1 MKLKARKTIGT
12 LAKYLAVGTLLVV
25 AWTNVSCKKEDTATF
40 YEASPKKI
48 TSTDEGMTADLE
60 IRSNSE
66 WTLFSE
72 NSWITLSA
80 TSGSGSQKITVTI
93 ARNKSTEKREGRIN
107 VAGHSGST
115 VTTVFIEQAGMAK
128 KVDNIIM
135 AHRGAYKEYGHPD
148 NSMAALKQAIELGVY
163 GSECDIN
170 ITSDGQVIVVHG
182 ETFGGL
188 PILYEK
194 YSTLQAKAKLKNGE
208 SLPLLEDFLKAVKEG
223 YGTKLVIDVKSLSD
237 EGGGNAQSI
246 KAGVAAAKL
255 IKRMGVQE
263 RVMFIVGRIA
273 VFNGVIDE
281 VGGEWP
287 VAYMN
292 AALTPEDFLKSTK
305 GKTKWGNFDITG
317 FGKNPETGKFDP
329 KYTDDLLKKWND
341 AGVEL
346 SFYNIDTEDQI
357 QWYLPHKEN
366 VKACSNYPLQLLQR
380 VGKR

>member
-1 MKLKARKTIGT
+1 MRLKARKRIGA
-12 LAKYLAVGTLLVV
+12 LAKYLAVGTLLII
-25 AWTNVSCKKEDTATF
+25 AWTAVSCKKEEEATF
-40 YEASPKKI
+40 CKAYPKNI
-48 TSTDEGMTADLE
+48 NATDEGLTADIE
-60 IRSNSE
+60 ITSNSE

-93 ARNKSTEKREGRIN
+93 APNKSTDKRNGRIN
-107 VAGHSGST
+107 VAGRSGST
-115 VTTVFIEQAGMAK
+115 VTTVFIEQDGMTK
-128 KVDNIIM
+128 KVDNIIL

-170 ITSDGQVIVVHG
+170 ITADGQVIVVHG

-194 YSTLQAKAKLKNGE
+194 YSTLQSKAKLKNGE

-246 KAGVAAAKL
+246 KAGLAAAKL

-273 VFNGVIDE
+273 VFRGVIDE

-292 AALTPEDFLKSTK
+292 AALTPEEFLSST
-305 GKTKWGNFDITG
+305 GRKTMWGNFDITG

-329 KYTDDLLKKWND
+329 KYTDELLKKWND
-341 AGVEL
+341 AGIEL

-357 QWYLPHKEN
+357 NWYLPHKED
-366 VKACSNYPLQLLQR
+366 VKACSNYPLQLLKR